1 MEKKELEQERQLVIK
16 AKRNKKDFAEL
27 YSKYSLKIERFINK
41 KVNNEALAAD
51 LTSRVFEKALK
62 NLDSFKWQGVSFG
75 SWLYRIARNTVYDY
89 FRTSKSNRKE
99 SLEEEL
105 IENKDSGHE
114 VEDSILRDQRELK
127 LYEVIGDLSEKDQFL
142 IYYKYFEDLDNRT
155 IGEKL
160 DMSEQNVAT
169 KLHRIR
175 KKMSKEL
182 GGDLFS

>member
-1 MEKKELEQERQLVIK
+1 MEKKELEQERLLVLK
-16 AKRNKKDFAEL
+16 AKRNKKDFADL
-27 YSKYSLKIERFINK
+27 YSKYSVKIERFINK
-41 KVNNEALAAD
+41 KVNDQALAAD

-99 SLEEEL
+99 TLEEEL
-105 IENKDSGHE
+105 IENTASGTD
-114 VEDSILRDQRELK
+114 VEDSILRDQREVK
-127 LYEVIGDLSEKDQFL
+127 LYEVIGSLSEKDQYL
-142 IYYKYFEDLDNRT
+142 LYYKYFEELDNRS
-155 IGEKL
+155 IAGKL

-175 KKMSKEL
+175 KKMGKEL
-182 GGDLFS
+182 SGNLFA